1 MSSSTFRHA
10 LTPLETSTVSSDW
23 LSRELTRAQSSLDG
37 INQALAQ
44 RRRRRSDE
52 NHPTSTTPE
61 EDPIQ
66 DSNYD
71 ASSHSLPRPRNDTLS
86 SPQDE
91 LLTLKSLSNQLD
103 CLSIAARYLDALQ
116 QSFHSSSSS
125 SSSSDPTN
133 GYTNHGPRHRDSS
146 DQVTSLSMQQLV
158 ALESQLGFVLQS
170 YSEDYTAASVSSEFQ
185 EIYNEIRNRHDKIER
200 HIRAR
205 AVLAL
210 RKVFHDLAYPSSY
223 ALEYLHSE
231 IIKGKNNSE
240 FYTSLRALED
250 MDVEL
255 LARELARP
263 IVDRVQYHFLK
274 SETIPRDKVLK
285 VPHLLFAYL
294 RQVMPHVAPI
304 VTEVHC
310 EVHFYGCIHDLIQ
323 HVMFQRGF
331 FEKIGG
337 ANIMAVTNLI
347 QDILKFDDYALQ
359 NVRRECMVDMPTL
372 VDKLVCA
379 NSKLLDGWIHV
390 ERTYAISALDRT
402 CKEHGCDAI
411 VSTAEVFYS
420 LLHSHRCKIS
430 FVRQLQMCRIQ
441 YFQQVILAF
450 CMHYLNILHRRATV
464 LRSAMEKSTIYDLSI
479 NSTQWIMLIQCTQ
492 QAAQTL
498 KEQDSVDDDNNCRN
512 SNLQQHQHQ
521 QQQQQQQLC
530 SLSESFEKFAVAM
543 VEECAQRLVD
553 LLMERSTFSSFL
565 MTAGHLLSHGSSGG
579 ILSDGMED
587 VCMIL
592 SVWNDG
598 VADDSEKTSIKDRI
612 LEKVC
617 CFIQQQLLDIVFDES
632 LYMTDNGCK
641 QFSETV
647 AGILKV
653 LHGRR
658 QHCGRLD
665 DVCAFMSQV
674 EKFRDP
680 LYILLG
686 KESHEMLDYL
696 ELEGDGTLYS
706 EVENMLQVKGFSYI
720 NVEDAI
726 SLVNRIRT

>member
-1 MSSSTFRHA
+1 MSSSTFYHQLA
-10 LTPLETSTVSSDW
+10 PLEPSSISSDW
-23 LSRELTRAQSSLDG
+23 LSRELSRAQSSLDG
-37 INQALAQ
+37 INKALAQ
-44 RRRRRSDE
+44 RRDYHRS
-52 NHPTSTTPE
+52 TPE
-61 EDPIQ
+61 EDEDQIV
-66 DSNYD
+66 DSND
-71 ASSHSLPRPRNDTLS
+71 NASSHSRRHDTT
-86 SPQDE
+86 SPQDK

-116 QSFHSSSSS
+116 LSLLS
-125 SSSSDPTN
+125 SSSSDPN
-133 GYTNHGPRHRDSS
+133 GSTDGRCHGDSS
-146 DQVTSLSMQQLV
+146 EQMLSMQQMV

-185 EIYNEIRNRHDKIER
+185 EIYCEICNRHNKIQR

-210 RKVFHDLAYPSSY
+210 RKVFHDLAYPSSD

-304 VTEVHC
+304 VTAVHC

-347 QDILKFDDYALQ
+347 QDILKFDDYTLQ

-498 KEQDSVDDDNNCRN
+498 KEQDGVDDDNTCRN
-512 SNLQQHQHQ
+512 SNLQQQQH
-521 QQQQQQQLC
+521 QQQQQQLC
-530 SLSESFEKFAVAM
+530 SLSESFEKFSVAM

-617 CFIQQQLLDIVFDES
+617 CFIQHQLLDIVFDES
-632 LYMTDNGCK
+632 LYMMENGCK
-641 QFSETV
+641 EFSEIV

-658 QHCGRLD
+658 QHCGRLG

-680 LYILLG
+680 LYVLLG

-726 SLVNRIRT
+726 SLVNRIRK